1 MALMAT
7 QLQQYITKYNETYY
21 LTYQLHIQDW
31 IKAKLKRV
39 SNGRSENGHIHSQEY
54 ITKYKEPYYLTY
66 NLLICLTFSLPIL
79 RSYKLSPQCY
89 KINLRMN
96 P

>member
-7 QLQQYITKYNETYY
+7 QLQLYITKYNETYY

-39 SNGRSENGHIHSQEY
+39 SNGRSENGY
-54 ITKYKEPYYLTY
+54 TFTKIYH
-66 NLLICLTFSLPIL
+66 
-79 RSYKLSPQCY
+79 
-89 KINLRMN
+89 
-96 P
+96 